1 MHSYF
6 FGCVCV
12 CLSACLWYWGLNPE
26 PPTYWANVLPLSYIS
41 NPAHSS
47 LFQADLHK
55 REKELSL
62 EKEQNKRLWDR
73 DTGNSITIDHL
84 RRELDDRNMEVQ
96 RLEAL
101 LKAMKSE
108 CQGQMERQVRAFRL
122 CPTRWSLLGEE
133 CILCLL
139 VQFSSFINGPKIA
152 LK

>member
-1 MHSYF
+1 MIEGKQEFYNSYVAL
-6 FGCVCV
+6 GAQ
-12 CLSACLWYWGLNPE
+12 S
-26 PPTYWANVLPLSYIS
+26 VLG
-41 NPAHSS
+41 

-108 CQGQMERQVRAFRL
+108 CQGQMERQVRVHTL
-122 CPTRWSLLGEE
+122 TGS
-133 CILCLL
+133 
-139 VQFSSFINGPKIA
+139 N
-152 LK
+152 

>member
-1 MHSYF
+1 M
-6 FGCVCV
+6 
-12 CLSACLWYWGLNPE
+12 
-26 PPTYWANVLPLSYIS
+26 
-41 NPAHSS
+41 
-47 LFQADLHK
+47 QADLHK

-108 CQGQMERQVRAFRL
+108 CQGQMERQVRRDVGGFPKWPLAG
-122 CPTRWSLLGEE
+122 GEGD
-133 CILCLL
+133 CIYVLL
-139 VQFSSFINGPKIA
+139 VKLF
-152 LK
+152 